1 MKLISTS
8 LTQASFQVEKNY
20 APPLAEE
27 YLAPIQTSMKK
38 IFAKLLELFQLFSQK
53 KNLIVD
59 T

>member
-20 APPLAEE
+20 VPPLAEE

-38 IFAKLLELFQLFSQK
+38 FFAKLLELFQLFSQK
-53 KNLIVD
+53 K